1 MHGGTALASHIPPAS
16 WHGRCIHPCVLRLL
30 SAHLSTRGFASLAA
44 ALLLSTS
51 AAFANSNSNTP
62 DPGIP
67 IEVRDGLIWVKVQ
80 AQVAGQSR
88 PLNFILDSGAGCSVL
103 SANVA
108 EKLGVKYGRT
118 EKVRRVET
126 TTAARRVRDFQAS
139 VGGIPVS
146 ETPLAL
152 DLSDV
157 SDLCSRPVDGLLG
170 HDFFQGRIVQLDFQA
185 SRLRIL
191 DEATPSSATTVL
203 RMRVSQGA
211 MLVPVSVNG
220 SEPKWTRLDTGCD
233 DGLHWVAGRDE
244 SYVSTS
250 VQLGSEQVRGV
261 KTALHAGEIFPREAG
276 MLGVGVLR
284 NFRVTIDAVK
294 SQLLLEKRSS

>member
-1 MHGGTALASHIPPAS
+1 M
-16 WHGRCIHPCVLRLL
+16 LRLPSL
-30 SAHLSTRGFASLAA
+30 QSLLPSAAA

-51 AAFANSNSNTP
+51 VAFANSNANTP
-62 DPGIP
+62 DSGGIP
-67 IEVRDGLIWVKVQ
+67 IEIRDGLIWVKVQ
-80 AQVAGQSR
+80 AQVAGLPR
-88 PLNFILDSGAGCSVL
+88 PLNFLLDSGAGCSVL

-118 EKVRRVET
+118 EKVQRVDAAT
-126 TTAARRVRDFQAS
+126 TARRVRDFQAS

-170 HDFFQGRIVQLDFQA
+170 HDFFRGRIVQIDFQA

-191 DEATPSSATTVL
+191 GEAIPSTATTVL
-203 RMRVSQGA
+203 RMKVGQGA

-250 VQLGSEQVRGV
+250 VQLGNAQLSGV

-284 NFRVTIDAVK
+284 NFRVTIDAVNR
-294 SQLLLEKRSS
+294 QLLLEKRSS

>member
-1 MHGGTALASHIPPAS
+1 MG
-16 WHGRCIHPCVLRLL
+16 V
-30 SAHLSTRGFASLAA
+30 
-44 ALLLSTS
+44 STS
-51 AAFANSNSNTP
+51 ATSANSYTP
-62 DPGIP
+62 SSGIP
-67 IEVRDGLIWVKVQ
+67 IEIRDGLIWVKVQ
-80 AQVAGQSR
+80 AAGQER
-88 PLNFILDSGAGCSVL
+88 PLNFLLDSGAGCSVL

-126 TTAARRVRDFQAS
+126 TTAARRVRDFKAS

-157 SDLCSRPVDGLLG
+157 SELCSRPVDGLLG
-170 HDFFQGRIVQLDFQA
+170 HDFFQGRIVQIDFQS

-191 DEATPSSATTVL
+191 EEATPTHFTTVL
-203 RMRVSQGA
+203 RMKMGQGV

-220 SEPKWTRLDTGCD
+220 SGPKWTRLDTGCD

-250 VQLGSEQVRGV
+250 VQLGNAHLSGV

-284 NFRVTIDAVK
+284 NFRVTIDAVNR
-294 SQLLLEKRSS
+294 QLLLEKRSS

>member
-1 MHGGTALASHIPPAS
+1 MGVTASTSTALAN
-16 WHGRCIHPCVLRLL
+16 
-30 SAHLSTRGFASLAA
+30 ST
-44 ALLLSTS
+44 
-51 AAFANSNSNTP
+51 TP
-62 DPGIP
+62 NPGIP

-80 AQVAGQSR
+80 AQAAGQTR
-88 PLNFILDSGAGCSVL
+88 PLNFLLDSGAGCSVL

-108 EKLGVKYGRT
+108 ETLGVKYGRT

-126 TTAARRVRDFQAS
+126 TTTARRVRDFQAS

-157 SDLCSRPVDGLLG
+157 SELCSRPVDGLLG
-170 HDFFQGRIVQLDFQA
+170 HDFFQGRIVQIDFQA

-191 DEATPSSATTVL
+191 DEATPTSATTVL
-203 RMRVSQGA
+203 RMKVGQGA

-250 VQLGSEQVRGV
+250 VQLGTQQLQGV
-261 KTALHAGEIFPREAG
+261 KTSLHAGEIFPKEAG
-276 MLGVGVLR
+276 MLGVGILR
-284 NFRVTIDAVK
+284 HYRVTIDAVNR
-294 SQLLLEKRSS
+294 QLLLEKRSS

>member
-1 MHGGTALASHIPPAS
+1 MPRSPSSDSPLV
-16 WHGRCIHPCVLRLL
+16 RFVL
-30 SAHLSTRGFASLAA
+30 LAA
-44 ALLLSTS
+44 ALLSGTS
-51 AAFANSNSNTP
+51 AAFANAGDS
-62 DPGIP
+62 GIP

-80 AQVAGQSR
+80 AAGHDR
-88 PLNFILDSGAGCSVL
+88 PLNFLLDSGAGCSVL

-139 VGGIPVS
+139 VGGVAVS

-157 SDLCSRPVDGLLG
+157 SELCSRPVDGLLG
-170 HDFFQGRIVQLDFQA
+170 HDFFRGRIVQIDFQA
-185 SRLRIL
+185 NRLRIL
-191 DEATPSSATTVL
+191 ETADTSNCAAILS
-203 RMRVSQGA
+203 MKIGGGA

-220 SEPKWTRLDTGCD
+220 AAPKWTRLDTGCD

-244 SYVSTS
+244 SYITTS
-250 VQLGSEQVRGV
+250 LQLGDEHVRGV
-261 KTALHAGEIFPREAG
+261 KTALHATEIFPKEAG
-276 MLGVGVLR
+276 LLGIGALLNYR
-284 NFRVTIDAVK
+284 ITIDAVNR
-294 SQLLLEKRSS
+294 QFLLEKRSS

>member
-1 MHGGTALASHIPPAS
+1 M
-16 WHGRCIHPCVLRLL
+16 LRLPSCL
-30 SAHLSTRGFASLAA
+30 SVFPSFAA
-44 ALLLSTS
+44 ALLLSAS
-51 AAFANSNSNTP
+51 AAFANSNVNTP

-80 AQVAGQSR
+80 AAGQTR
-88 PLNFILDSGAGCSVL
+88 PLNFLLDSGAGCSVL

-108 EKLGVKYGRT
+108 EKLGVKYGRA
-118 EKVRRVET
+118 EKVQRVDAAT
-126 TTAARRVRDFQAS
+126 TARRVRDFQAN

-146 ETPLAL
+146 ATPLAL

-170 HDFFQGRIVQLDFQA
+170 HDFFKGRIVQLDFQA
-185 SRLRIL
+185 SRLRLL
-191 DEATPSSATTVL
+191 DEATPSNATTVL
-203 RMRVSQGA
+203 RMKVGQGA
-211 MLVPVSVNG
+211 MLIPVSVNG
-220 SEPKWTRLDTGCD
+220 SEPKWTRLDTGCE

-244 SYVSTS
+244 SYVSSS
-250 VQLGSEQVRGV
+250 VQLGSQQLTGV

>member
-1 MHGGTALASHIPPAS
+1 MPLFLTRPFATLAAAFLLGTSAALAS
-16 WHGRCIHPCVLRLL
+16 
-30 SAHLSTRGFASLAA
+30 
-44 ALLLSTS
+44 
-51 AAFANSNSNTP
+51 TP
-62 DPGIP
+62 GSSIP
-67 IEVRDGLIWVKVQ
+67 IEIRDGLIWVKVQ
-80 AQVAGQSR
+80 AQSAGQTR
-88 PLNFILDSGAGCSVL
+88 PLNFLLDSGAGCSVL
-103 SANVA
+103 SASVA
-108 EKLGVKYGRT
+108 EKLGVAYGRT

-126 TTAARRVRDFQAS
+126 TTTARRVRDFQAS

-157 SDLCSRPVDGLLG
+157 SELCSRPVDGLLG
-170 HDFFQGRIVQLDFQA
+170 HDFFQGRIIQIDFHA

-191 DEATPSSATTVL
+191 ENVTPSTAATVL
-203 RMRVSQGA
+203 RMKVGQGA
-211 MLVPVSVNG
+211 MLIPVSVNG
-220 SEPKWTRLDTGCD
+220 SEPRWTRLDTGCD

-250 VQLGSEQVRGV
+250 VQLGTQRLQGV

-284 NFRVTIDAVK
+284 HYRVTIDAVNR
-294 SQLLLEKRSS
+294 QLLLEKRSS